1 VVGRRPAILGNGER
15 GMAKQTR
22 IAIETDSLLVLN
34 GRSSLRAWCPRCQ
47 AESEVISLEGVG
59 VISNLS
65 VPEVE
70 AWMES
75 EELHRSES
83 PDGTALICLNSLLK
97 RVQTAKTLKAS
108 SAHPRKGGNMISRIL
123 IQVTRAARRCRLASI
138 VLLALAW
145 FTASASAE
153 PFVYVVTLSQQFGTI
168 DLANGSF
175 HAIGNPT
182 PDIMADLVWG
192 PDGFLYSLTTS
203 GNDIGSLAKINP
215 TTGKIM
221 GKTKPTGL
229 SYNVFSLGAVG
240 GNLYITD
247 LSNNIYSLN
256 PVTGAATLIKASGV
270 PPDPNIPFTFNNDG
284 TFNLCDEGFY
294 GIGGELYATFDS
306 FAIDVNSTIP
316 TIADLFVPPAL
327 YRIDPATGSATYV
340 AETSPQLTALVQVNG
355 QTYAFKG
362 VLDGFDHTFNFPI
375 VHNQL
380 VTFDLATGEIK
391 TLTDVD
397 PSIGVVFGATP
408 IKSR

>member
-1 VVGRRPAILGNGER
+1 MV
-15 GMAKQTR
+15 
-22 IAIETDSLLVLN
+22 
-34 GRSSLRAWCPRCQ
+34 
-47 AESEVISLEGVG
+47 
-59 VISNLS
+59 
-65 VPEVE
+65 
-70 AWMES
+70 
-75 EELHRSES
+75 
-83 PDGTALICLNSLLK
+83 
-97 RVQTAKTLKAS
+97 
-108 SAHPRKGGNMISRIL
+108 RKVL
-123 IQVTRAARRCRLASI
+123 IQITGVVRHLRLVPM
-138 VLLALAW
+138 VLLALTSFAA
-145 FTASASAE
+145 TASAE

-203 GNDIGSLAKINP
+203 GNDIGSLARINP

-240 GNLYITD
+240 GKLYVTD

-294 GIGGELYATFDS
+294 GIGGELFATFDS
-306 FAIDVNSTIP
+306 FALDTTPSIP
-316 TIADLFVPPAL
+316 IIANVFVAPAI
-327 YRIDPATGSATYV
+327 YRIDPATGNATYV
-340 AETSPQLTALVQVNG
+340 AETSLQLTAFVQVNG

-375 VHNQL
+375 AHNEL
-380 VTFDLATGEIK
+380 VTMDLTTGQTT
-391 TLTDVD
+391 TLTDID
-397 PSIGVVFGATP
+397 HSIGIVLGAAP
-408 IKSR
+408 VRSR